1 MISANYDDVA
11 LYCNISGSNT
21 PRNIVW
27 IDEMNLTV
35 ADGVN
40 SIYLYGGLY
49 LLLPGI
55 PPSTLIT
62 KTYRCRVTFP
72 GTNVVLD
79 NSTRYNFSIS
89 GE

>member
-11 LYCNISGSNT
+11 LYCNISGGNT
-21 PRNIVW
+21 PLNIVW
-27 IDEMNLTV
+27 IDEMNQTV
-35 ADGVN
+35 ANGVN
-40 SIYLYGGLY
+40 SVYLYGGLY

-62 KTYRCRVTFP
+62 KTYHCRVTLP
-72 GTNVVLD
+72 GTNVALD
-79 NSTRYNFSIS
+79 NSTHYNFSIS